1 MKIIFFGTTIFS
13 VESLNNLIE
22 NKYEVLSVVCPV
34 DKVSNR
40 GLKTKFC
47 EVKQYAIKKNIN
59 IIQYNDLN
67 SKELIKILKKINADL
82 YVVVAFKKIPKEIW
96 SIPKYGTFNIHASIL
111 PDYRGA
117 APINWSIINGENKTG
132 VTSFF
137 INDKIDSGD
146 IIMSKSCEINI
157 YDNFQTLHDKLMKIG
172 AKLTIETCK
181 KLKKGNLKLI
191 RQNLNKNFKLAP
203 KLNKKKCQL
212 NFKKQIEEIHNF
224 IRGLSP
230 YPCAWFRIKIKNK
243 IKIMKVFNSSYRIKI
258 NEQKNLKPYIEINKH
273 EFKIILRDG
282 IIFLNEVQI
291 ENKNR
296 MNIKNFINGINSKVE
311 IIDYY

>member
-13 VESLNNLIE
+13 VESLKKLIE

-34 DKVSNR
+34 DKVYNR
-40 GLKTKFC
+40 GLKIKFC
-47 EVKQYAIKKNIN
+47 DVKQYAIEKKLN
-59 IIQYNDLN
+59 IIQPNDLN
-67 SKELIKILKKINADL
+67 SLELVKILKKKNADL
-82 YVVVAFKKIPKEIW
+82 YIVVAFKKIPKEIW

-117 APINWSIINGENKTG
+117 APINWSIINGESKTG

-146 IIMSKSCEINI
+146 IIMSESCKINTN
-157 YDNFQTLHDKLMKIG
+157 DNFQTLHDKLMKIG

-181 KLKKGNLKLI
+181 SLKKGNLKLI
-191 RQNLNKNFKLAP
+191 SQNLSKNFKLAP
-203 KLNKKKCQL
+203 KLNKKNCQL
-212 NFKKQIEEIHNF
+212 NFNKPIREIYNF

-230 YPCAWFRIKIKNK
+230 YPCAWFRINIKNK
-243 IKIMKVFNSSYRIKI
+243 IKIMKVYNSSYIISKKKI
-258 NEQKNLKPYIEINKH
+258 LKPYIEINKH
-273 EFKIILRDG
+273 EFKIILSDG

-291 ENKNR
+291 ENKNK
-296 MNIKNFINGINSKVE
+296 MNIKNFINGVNSNIE